1 MSEIL
6 KNWYWVMP
14 NTILFDKT
22 INAQEK
28 LFFVFI
34 SSLCAE
40 KWYCWANN
48 NYFAEKMDLSSIS
61 VSRYINLLSKKW
73 YIYIYIDK
81 EKWNKRYIWLDKTI
95 IKNDDTYN
103 QKWWYPIIKNDD
115 TPIIK
120 NDKHN
125 SINTNSINTN
135 IINNNKDIV
144 FNSFINDKTFN
155 SYLEDI
161 ELEEEKKNIVYEFF
175 KDRKDRWK
183 KMTKPSLKLFINKMA
198 TLWKTTKDYREIID
212 QAIEWWRMTVYPL
225 KKWFEKQKPS
235 NAHELWTSSWES
247 GTTLKL

>member
-1 MSEIL
+1 MYKMSELL
-6 KNWYWVMP
+6 KNWYWIMP

-81 EKWNKRYIWLDKTI
+81 EKWNKRYIWLDETI

-103 QKWWYPIIKNDD
+103 QKWLDPIIKNDD

-125 SINTNSINTN
+125 NINNNNINN
-135 IINNNKDIV
+135 NNINNNKDIV

-161 ELEEEKKNIVYEFF
+161 ELEEEKK
-175 KDRKDRWK
+175 DRK
-183 KMTKPSLKLFINKMA
+183 S
-198 TLWKTTKDYREIID
+198 
-212 QAIEWWRMTVYPL
+212 VV
-225 KKWFEKQKPS
+225 
-235 NAHELWTSSWES
+235 
-247 GTTLKL
+247 